1 MQIDFMEMLQ
11 KMVRC
16 ANIGLTVVGE
26 TISEPADF
34 DMGIRR
40 MVFGREEVDR
50 WRKEICCLCQ
60 EGVVYF
66 VTDYF
71 EMEYC
76 QIRIPEKER
85 GYGEYLI
92 LGPYRDGRLDES
104 KARTLMTQAGVP
116 EEYAADIREYSN
128 AVPSDVNIS
137 VLRELCM
144 MAAGFLYS
152 GRTVRTEYVRQMMP
166 DRRDLQDAQ
175 ENALSHKFIEQRYGV
190 EAKLLEAVQKG
201 NTEEALR
208 QLNLI
213 GKYQLAPRYKDPIRD
228 MRNVLIS
235 CNTLCRKAAESG
247 GVHPVYVDDL
257 SRRFAVSTETVS
269 SGREWMKLMTEMV
282 KSYCLLVRNYSLL
295 GHSPVVQRVVSH
307 INRNL
312 SEDLSLKW
320 LAAKYTVNA
329 SYLSTLFRK
338 EMGMTLTDYVSR
350 QRIRYAILLLDSTD
364 LQVQQIATECGICDV
379 NYFRKLFKKITGK
392 TPAEYARQPRW
403 VSY

>member
-1 MQIDFMEMLQ
+1 
-11 KMVRC
+11 
-16 ANIGLTVVGE
+16 
-26 TISEPADF
+26 
-34 DMGIRR
+34 
-40 MVFGREEVDR
+40 
-50 WRKEICCLCQ
+50 
-60 EGVVYF
+60 
-66 VTDYF
+66 
-71 EMEYC
+71 MEYC

-104 KARTLMTQAGVP
+104 KVRTLMTQAGVP

-403 VSY
+403 A